1 VFPRF
6 HVLDVAGVSRVA
18 QEPGVRGAFVL
29 DGHLGTL
36 ARRLR
41 LLGLDVLYSAEA
53 TDDDLAALAARDQ
66 RILLTRDRALLMRR
80 LVSYGYFVRATDPDR
95 QLIDVLQQFGPLPLH
110 PFTRCLRC
118 NGKLGDVPKSA
129 VEARL
134 PARTRVHY
142 DRFQECS
149 GCGRVYW
156 QGAHWTRLV
165 QSVERALGAADSVLS
180 TDGRSNRPSE
190 QLDGSPLRV
199 SSSNTPGGRC
209 SPRVERRG
217 DRRLAR
223 LKRVRVTTR
232 PKPLAADHYQRAGH
246 YQEWDGRVA
255 EAMPRCA
262 DSQRRAGS
270 NHEREQQ
277 PQSARD
283 DHPGDQGKGQDEDD
297 GHDR

>member
-1 VFPRF
+1 MTHVTVRVYGPLNDFLPAAQRQVPIPAAFNGARSTKDLVESLGVPHPEIELIVVNGESAPFDRQVQDGDRVAVFPRF

-53 TDDDLAALAARDQ
+53 TDDDLAALAARDE
-66 RILLTRDRALLMRR
+66 RILLTRDRALFMRR
-80 LVSYGYFVRATDPDR
+80 IVSCGYFVRATDPDR

-165 QSVERALGAADSVLS
+165 QSVERALGAARGAGISS
-180 TDGRSNRPSE
+180 
-190 QLDGSPLRV
+190 GSPG
-199 SSSNTPGGRC
+199 SGG
-209 SPRVERRG
+209 
-217 DRRLAR
+217 
-223 LKRVRVTTR
+223 
-232 PKPLAADHYQRAGH
+232 
-246 YQEWDGRVA
+246 
-255 EAMPRCA
+255 
-262 DSQRRAGS
+262 
-270 NHEREQQ
+270 
-277 PQSARD
+277 
-283 DHPGDQGKGQDEDD
+283 
-297 GHDR
+297 